1 MAFDQAVKTELLAFL
16 VTREAAQAHPSSAFQ
31 TAARG
36 GQHAAEKPA
45 ETAIRLHLSAQQ

>member
-16 VTREAAQAHPSSAFQ
+16 VTREAVQVHPLSAFQ
-31 TAARG
+31 TAAVG
-36 GQHAAEKPA
+36 GQYAAGKPA